1 MVGAQCLHN
10 VANLVVAVV
19 HLLLPLRVVLLA
31 LLAVLVLLVLVP
43 DRRNMQMKSP
53 KHHALII
60 KPKNSN

>member
-10 VANLVVAVV
+10 VPNLVVAVV
-19 HLLLPLRVVLLA
+19 HLLLPLHVV
-31 LLAVLVLLVLVP
+31 LLAVLVLLVP

>member
-10 VANLVVAVV
+10 VPNLVVAVV
-19 HLLLPLRVVLLA
+19 HLLLPLHVVLF
-31 LLAVLVLLVLVP
+31 AVLVLLVLVP

>member
-19 HLLLPLRVVLLA
+19 HLLLPLRVLLA
-31 LLAVLVLLVLVP
+31 LLAVLALLVLVP